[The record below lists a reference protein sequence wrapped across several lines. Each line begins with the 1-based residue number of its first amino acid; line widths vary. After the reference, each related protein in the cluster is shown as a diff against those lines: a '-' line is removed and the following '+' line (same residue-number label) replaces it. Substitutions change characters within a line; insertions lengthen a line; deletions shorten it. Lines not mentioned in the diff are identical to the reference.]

1 MFKIFSVSVIVF
13 FLFFSC
19 KKDNTPSG
27 AIENLTFSE
36 DTIFFDTLFAELPNV
51 TKVFKV
57 YNSSNDDILID
68 KIFFLFLFWI
78 FNHLLRI
85 ENFFWYLVKFVLII
99 WIVFSVR

>member
-68 KIFFLFLFWI
+68 KIFWLVETTVDLTSI
-78 FNHLLRI
+78 TLLLTWSI
-85 ENFFWYLVKFVLII
+85 LLLVKLK
-99 WIVFSVR
+99 S